1 MKTIVLLPDNF
12 TDYLLI
18 DNAEQRFSEARMV
31 AEKIQAAGVPLM
43 RNLAHRY
50 FLRPSSTGQRAVE
63 SNRLCQRVGYA
74 LLSFAGRRMRLH

>member
-1 MKTIVLLPDNF
+1 MKTTDLLPDNF

-43 RNLAHRY
+43 RNLDHAAI
-50 FLRPSSTGQRAVE
+50 FCDPP
-63 SNRLCQRVGYA
+63 RLVSGPLKAIGYV
-74 LLSFAGRRMRLH
+74 